1 MNTERSIA
9 QWNADGY
16 PGVTPAT
23 SNPCQCCKKHVWT
36 MDGYAIHTGCIRN
49 HWTKHAKGINTSRC
63 KEFKYADKG

>member
-1 MNTERSIA
+1 MNAERSIA

-36 MDGYAIHTGCIRN
+36 MDG
-49 HWTKHAKGINTSRC
+49 
-63 KEFKYADKG
+63 